1 MFGNGDW
8 QRVTTKDTKSTK
20 VDFDDLS
27 SYVFECVIEA
37 LRFNNSRLKHGIQR
51 FLL

>member
-20 VDFDDLS
+20 VGFDDVS
-27 SYVFECVIEA
+27 SDAFRCVIEA
-37 LRFNNSRLKHGIQR
+37 HRFNNSRLKDDIQR